1 MLIRSRNS
9 APNPN
14 IVGMPPLKSSVSF
27 KLLAVAAT
35 ALAGSLACGGP
46 APIDPEPTQNVEAYF
61 AGTDATGNLH
71 VHVHFKQAGKTLTQI
86 DPCVP
91 QDDCRIY
98 PYTPTGQTELGNNFP
113 VDLASGS
120 GTFNDPGITF
130 TVTTTNGK
138 TFNFTGTVVQS
149 KQMTGTI
156 SGATHPAS
164 ALQLDKQ

>member
-1 MLIRSRNS
+1 M
-9 APNPN
+9 
-14 IVGMPPLKSSVSF
+14 KSPVSL
-27 KLLAVAAT
+27 KLLAVAVT
-35 ALAGSLACGGP
+35 ILAGSFACGGP
-46 APIDPEPTQNVEAYF
+46 GSVDPQPTQSVEAYF

-71 VHVHFKQAGKTLTQI
+71 VHVHFKQNGKTLSQI

-91 QDDCRIY
+91 ADDCRIY
-98 PYTPTGQTELGNNFP
+98 PYTPTGQTELGSNFP
-113 VDLASGS
+113 VDLSSGT

-138 TFNFTGTVVQS
+138 TFSFTGTVIQS
-149 KQMTGTI
+149 QQMKGTF